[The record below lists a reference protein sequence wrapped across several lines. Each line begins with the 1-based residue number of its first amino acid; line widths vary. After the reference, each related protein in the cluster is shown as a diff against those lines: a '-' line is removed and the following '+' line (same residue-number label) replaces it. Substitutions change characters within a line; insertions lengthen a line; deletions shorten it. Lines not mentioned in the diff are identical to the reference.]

1 MSKGEPFTMGTNFIP
16 NLLAISLF
24 LVALFI
30 AFRAFYIYRQTRNP
44 RLFVLGM
51 SMGVIALTAAADFT
65 SSNLTNVTLNTDW
78 FLYIGQ
84 AVSLLFIF
92 LSLLRS
98 SEGYL
103 RRLMVWHVCLSALL
117 LGLLLLSPALPNF
130 PNTIVR
136 AVLSGSRFVFCFGI
150 LFCYVEAFQKKAT
163 RFSFLMGLSFL
174 LLAFGYLMIFQQ
186 YFVAVSN
193 GQHFDNIGDIIRIF
207 GLTTLL
213 AAVLAG

>member
-1 MSKGEPFTMGTNFIP
+1 VDTNFIP

-30 AFRAFYIYRQTRNP
+30 AFRAFYLYRQTRN
-44 RLFVLGM
+44 RRVFVLGT

-65 SSNLTNVTLNTDW
+65 SSNVTNITLNTDW

-92 LSLLRS
+92 LSFLRS
-98 SEGYL
+98 SDGYL
-103 RRLMVWHVCLSALL
+103 RGLMVWQVCLSALL
-117 LGLLLLSPALPNF
+117 LGLLLLSPVLPNF
-130 PNTIVR
+130 PNTIAR
-136 AVLSGSRFVFCFGI
+136 AILSGSRFVICFGI
-150 LFCYVEAFQKKAT
+150 LFCYVEAFQRKAN

-174 LLAFGYLMIFQQ
+174 LLAFGYLMIFEQ
-186 YFVAVSN
+186 YFVPVSN
-193 GQHFDNIGDIIRIF
+193 AQHFDNIGDIIRLF

-213 AAVLAG
+213 AAILVG